1 MGEKMMSQI
10 YSLLDVIFPFEW
22 LGYDFMKNA
31 FLAILLI
38 TPIFGI
44 LGTIIVNNR
53 MAFFSDALGHSALT
67 GMAIGTVM
75 GVSQPIWSAIVFSIG
90 FSVLITII
98 KNKTKTSTDTVIG
111 VFSSAAIALGVVLMT
126 LGGSGA
132 NKYTSLLV
140 GDFLSIRASDVTL
153 LLILAVAIIMLW
165 IIFYNKILLVSLN
178 LSLAKS
184 RGIKT
189 LVVELAFTS
198 IIAVVVTISIQWVGL
213 LIINSLLVL
222 PAAAARNVSTNAK
235 QYSII
240 TLLVSIVS
248 GIVGLIL
255 SYYLNTASG
264 ATIVIVSAIMYFI
277 TLVMRKRFA

>member
-1 MGEKMMSQI
+1 MSQI
-10 YSLLDVIFPFEW
+10 YNLLDVILPFEW

-31 FLAILLI
+31 LLAILLI

-53 MAFFSDALGHSALT
+53 MAFFSDALGHGAFT
-67 GMAIGTVM
+67 GIAIGTVI
-75 GVSQPIWSAIVFSIG
+75 GIFQPIWSAIVFSIG
-90 FSVLITII
+90 FSVLITIV

-111 VFSSAAIALGVVLMT
+111 VFSSTAIALGVVLVT

-132 NKYTSLLV
+132 NKYASFLV
-140 GDFLSIRASDVTL
+140 GDLLSITALDVCIL
-153 LLILAVAIIMLW
+153 LVLAIIIIVLW

-184 RGIKT
+184 RGIRT
-189 LVVELAFTS
+189 LLVELAFTS

-222 PAAAARNVSTNAK
+222 PAAAASNVSTNAN
-235 QYSII
+235 QYNII
-240 TLLVSIVS
+240 AILISIVS

-255 SYYLNTASG
+255 SYYLETASG
-264 ATIVIVSAIMYFI
+264 ATIVIVSAVIYFV

>member
-1 MGEKMMSQI
+1 MNQI
-10 YSLLDVIFPFEW
+10 YKLLDIILPFDW
-22 LGYDFMKNA
+22 LGYEFMKNA

-38 TPIFGI
+38 TPIFAI

-53 MAFFSDALGHSALT
+53 MAFFSDALGHGAFT
-67 GMAIGTVM
+67 GIAIGTVL
-75 GVSQPIWSAIVFSIG
+75 GIFQPIWSAVVFSIG

-111 VFSSAAIALGVVLMT
+111 VFSSAAIALGVVLVT
-126 LGGSGA
+126 YGGKGA
-132 NKYTSLLV
+132 NKYTSFLV
-140 GDFLSIRASDVTL
+140 GDLLSIRAQDVGI
-153 LLILAVAIIMLW
+153 LLILAVIIISLS
-165 IIFYNKILLVSLN
+165 IIYYNKVLLVSVN

-189 LVVELAFTS
+189 LAVELAFTS

-235 QYSII
+235 QYNLVA
-240 TLLVSIVS
+240 LLVSVVS
-248 GIVGLIL
+248 GVVGLVL
-255 SYYLNTASG
+255 SYYFDTASG
-264 ATIVIVSAIMYFI
+264 ATIVVISAIIYFI
-277 TLVMRKRFA
+277 TLALRKRFA